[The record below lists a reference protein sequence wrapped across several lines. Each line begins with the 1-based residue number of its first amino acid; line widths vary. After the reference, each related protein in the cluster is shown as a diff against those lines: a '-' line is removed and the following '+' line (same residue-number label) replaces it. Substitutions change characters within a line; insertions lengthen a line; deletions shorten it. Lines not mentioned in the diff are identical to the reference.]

1 MKKYLI
7 LFAAVLAAFTSCKE
21 KAEPLPDPATLTSFG
36 IYAADNAFL
45 SDDYVFENPSSKM
58 NVYMPYVV
66 TPEDLKSVVIRYELS
81 NKEAGFFTIDGTAV
95 ASGSAVDLSSPADF
109 VVIIKT
115 VSTLYTVTVTIANA
129 PYWTKIAESDVDM
142 GSEMIMKIN
151 PEDNMPYMLGYVNGN
166 GDAKK
171 HYPILL
177 GLDGTSIK
185 AVGDTLAK
193 VQSDNFGLDFAPD
206 GTAFLGFNDKS
217 AKLFTIIKV
226 DSGKPTVLGTTTN
239 PTANS
244 VTSAPVSAIAANNVF
259 AGCMANKAADGVAKR
274 GLYMAH
280 YDGSSLTAPVAVGD
294 LDLNSIVYN
303 SLTKTVNGVNYLMCL
318 DFSNSKINVYK
329 YAGNAWVNV
338 AGGAITPLK
347 NDGTT
352 AITTAEYTYKSM
364 DFDVDSKGNIYFFAY
379 ADFDVQE
386 EGVKYPAVVK
396 YDIAT
401 GKQTLVGGVIKM
413 ENALHAKARFAGMA
427 LDGNDIPYVVFANL
441 FSYETTPARLI
452 YIDNKTKTWSEPV
465 TLSNS
470 KISGI
475 DIKFAE
481 DGFGYVCLFNDDT
494 DKYEIV
500 STNVDL

>member
-7 LFAAVLAAFTSCKE
+7 VFAAVLAAFTSCKE
-21 KAEPLPDPATLTSFG
+21 KAEPLPSAATLTSFAV
-36 IYAADNAFL
+36 YAADNPFL
-45 SDDYVFENPSSKM
+45 NANYVFENPSSKI
-58 NVYMPYVV
+58 NFSVPYVV
-66 TPEDLKSVVIRYELS
+66 TTEDLKNVVIRYELS
-81 NKEAGFFTIDGTAV
+81 NKEAGFFTLDGKAV
-95 ASGSAVDLSSPADF
+95 ASGSAVDLSTPADF
-109 VVIIKT
+109 VVTIKT
-115 VSTLYTVTVTIANA
+115 VSSSYTVTVTIENA
-129 PYWTKIAESDVDM
+129 PYWAKIAESNIEM

-151 PEDNMPYMLGYVNGN
+151 PVDNQPYMLGYVNGN

-177 GLDGTSIK
+177 GLEGSSIYT
-185 AVGDTLAK
+185 VGDTLAR

-206 GTAFLGFNDKS
+206 GTAFFGYNDKN
-217 AKLFTIIKV
+217 AKLFTIAKLEG
-226 DSGKPTVLGTTTN
+226 GKPVVLGTTTN

-259 AGCMANKAADGVAKR
+259 AGCMANKAADGVGKR

-280 YDGSSLTAPVAVGD
+280 YDGSTLTKPVAVGN
-294 LDLNSIVYN
+294 LDLSSVVYN
-303 SLTKTVNGVNYLMCL
+303 ALTKTVNDVNYLMCL
-318 DFSNSKINVYK
+318 DFNNIKINMFK
-329 YAGNAWVNV
+329 YEGGAWVNMTTE
-338 AGGAITPLK
+338 AIALLK
-347 NDGTT
+347 NDGSTPVS
-352 AITTAEYTYKSM
+352 AAEYTYKSM
-364 DFDVDSKGNIYFFAY
+364 DFDVDSDGNVYFFAY

-413 ENALHAKARFAGMA
+413 ENALHSKARYAGMA
-427 LDGNDIPYVVFANL
+427 LDENDIPYVAFANL
-441 FSYETTPARLI
+441 FSYETTPARLV
-452 YIDNKTKTWSEPV
+452 YIDNKTKTWSDPV

-470 KISGI
+470 KISGL

-481 DGFGYVCLFNDDT
+481 DGYGYVCLFNADT
-494 DKYEIV
+494 KKYEII